1 VACELATVVVEI
13 GTTLV
18 VVTASAL
25 FVVLAAIV
33 EDLVA
38 ALGARKPS
46 LRLVDASAPALTN
59 IGWWERSRVIA
70 IDAFAEV
77 VDVVAVLIVV
87 EDTSVCKDH
96 DPALVEELRRSTPF
110 AFFSSWLQPDK
121 KNGIIEASKKAVG
134 ILRCF
139 IIIAHI
145 CEELK

>member
-1 VACELATVVVEI
+1 MACELATVVVEI

-46 LRLVDASAPALTN
+46 LRLVDASALALTN

-77 VDVVAVLIVV
+77 VDVVAVLIV

-121 KNGIIEASKKAVG
+121 KNGIIEASKKAAG